1 VFETGWPCLW
11 CVEILRNKAHFCCK
25 KCEGNFMVSGL
36 ANHVPNVIEYIVS
49 DEKEPILAI
58 KE

>member
-1 VFETGWPCLW
+1 
-11 CVEILRNKAHFCCK
+11 
-25 KCEGNFMVSGL
+25 MVSGL